1 MPSPKLLALFL
12 GALTLS
18 AADFPVTRLKTGDIT
33 RSVQLLGEVRPNQQ
47 VALYAKVGGYVKALR
62 ADIGDRVAAG
72 QVLAELEVPE
82 LIADEARTR
91 AELALA
97 ELEHR
102 RLQEAAKQAPDLV
115 PRQQVDAAAA
125 KLAVAKAAQERNAT
139 LLGFAMIR
147 APFAGV
153 ISRRSVD
160 VGAFVPAATGGGAGP
175 AALFVLTDFA
185 TVRVQAAL
193 PESEAG
199 LAAPG
204 QPVSVLAEAAGAKPY
219 ATQLTRLSGVLE
231 NPSKTMLIESV
242 LPNPDGALKPGM
254 YANVRLGIETHRGV
268 RLLPLT
274 AVIMEKAV
282 ATAYVHEAG
291 KARRRVLK
299 AGFNDGT
306 NLEILDG
313 LKPDEDVLVVG
324 TATLTDGQAVTLTR

>member
-139 LLGFAMIR
+139 LLGFALIR

-219 ATQLTRLSGVLE
+219 ATQLTRLSSVLE

-324 TATLTDGQAVTLTR
+324 TATLTDGQAVTLAR